1 MKSQIPLLIFT
12 FILIIPGI
20 IPPAQAEMQQAVAR
34 SDAIDYLIITNESFV
49 GEFKKLADY
58 RESQGY
64 NVKIETVKNITVH
77 EGRDIPEKIRN
88 YLRDMHQNGLRY
100 VLLGGDYEYVPIR
113 YAYPSAVP
121 NPYTSDPYDML
132 DVPGL
137 TDFYYSS
144 LSERWDYNNNSIFG
158 EYDDGEGSVKWD
170 PNINYSFDLA
180 VGRAP
185 VHNSMDISIFI
196 NKTKAFEQRTGAEIG
211 DVALVGE
218 HVASSGE
225 HGLSD
230 GALELEEYF
239 PEVFPSG
246 YNITRFY
253 QPDCIDVSDA
263 TLDVINK
270 DTPYLVVNLGH
281 GGGQLILGNYT
292 SNMIPALEASGSAKP
307 FIWLSGSCLVANL
320 TPTNAQDRNAGEGLV
335 LSPYGPAAFIG
346 NTQFGRLGNEKYSSR
361 ILESVYSQNITTI
374 GEALLYA
381 KKSII
386 EDIVS
391 DPWVTYAQVPE
402 YMTVHTLLGD
412 PALKIARHDFPIPK
426 IVFNSPE
433 EGRNLTGGA
442 TIEVKWTCENL
453 TENSVMDFGYY
464 GVGLTWVKGI
474 DPKIGY
480 YKCKLPDKVSSTQ
493 FIALVVNTSRQR
505 LSSICISP
513 TFLLDSYP
521 PYIINFD
528 YYYDSGHLFLN
539 ITSNELL
546 NISSLVEGT
555 LIVDGLN
562 YSGFDMLSAE
572 EVPAGYFV
580 NGRYLLKSLEPIDER
595 HNCTIYFLSSIK
607 DTSYPGHCL
616 AEPASYYVQGNTS
629 SMDDTSIPQF
639 LGQSAVKDSDSIGF
653 QLILANDDGV
663 SSVNLVYRNKST
675 NNWVYILMTKS
686 DNYKCSISCLNNSY
700 IGYFY
705 LIEYDDKMLTIMEEE
720 KPFEIIF
727 TPSGLIPTEDFNVID
742 DSIPLTRLPFGF
754 LMAAVGIILIIVAC
768 VLAAKDRSKKSHWNQ
783 TRKNKK

>member
-218 HVASSGE
+218 HVASGGE

-320 TPTNAQDRNAGEGLV
+320 TPTHAQDRNAGEGLV

-346 NTQFGRLGNEKYSSR
+346 NTQFGSMGSEKYSSR
-361 ILESVYSQNITTI
+361 ILEAVYSQNITTL
-374 GEALLYA
+374 GEAFLYA
-381 KKSII
+381 KRSII

-391 DPWVTYAQVPE
+391 DFTMITP

-426 IVFNSPE
+426 IVFTYPE
-433 EGRNLTGGA
+433 ENQTLTAGA
-442 TIEVKWTCENL
+442 TVEIRWTCENL
-453 TENSVMDFGYY
+453 TENSVMNFGYY
-464 GVGLTWVKGI
+464 DDTFGLTWVKGI
-474 DPKIGY
+474 DPEIGY
-480 YKCKLPDKVSSTQ
+480 YKCKLPDEVSSTY
-493 FIALVVNTSRQR
+493 FEAFVVNTSRQR
-505 LSSICISP
+505 LSSTCISP

-521 PYIINFD
+521 PYISNFD

-546 NISSLVEGT
+546 NTSSLVEGT
-555 LIVDGLN
+555 LIVDGAN
-562 YSGFDMLSAE
+562 YSGFGLISAE
-572 EVPAGYFV
+572 EVQVGWYSIYGV
-580 NGRYLLKSLEPIDER
+580 YLLKSLEPIDER

-629 SMDDTSIPQF
+629 SMGDTSIPQF

-653 QLILANDDGV
+653 QLILSNDDNV

-686 DNYKCSISCLNNSY
+686 DNYKCSISCLNNSR

-705 LIEYDDKMLTIMEEE
+705 LIEYDDKMLTIMEDEE